1 MKSELSCQKAAF
13 SLPDDHHYLN
23 CAYMGPLPR
32 VAEEAG
38 IVGLRKKRFPQV
50 VQVSDFFEPVQELK
64 DRFAGLIGAESGESV
79 AVIPSVSYGLAA
91 VTGNTELGPGRNVV
105 LMHEQFPA
113 NVYPWRR
120 LAEDQGGEIRVV
132 EPEEGC
138 RGQGW
143 TERVLDVID
152 EDTVA
157 VAMGTVHWTD
167 GTRYDLPAVRARTRE
182 VGAAFILDGSQSVGA
197 APIDVSSLQPDAL
210 ICAGYK
216 WLLGPYTVSMA
227 YFGDRYL
234 SGRPVEETWIARKGS
249 EDFRALVDYQDEYQ
263 PGAVRF
269 DMGQRSNFA
278 LVPALSASLGLL
290 LEWGPEAITDYCR
303 RLFSDALERVELFG
317 VEIEEERWRSAHL
330 FGLRLPPDASLD
342 RVKAAFQAHRVGVSY
357 RGASVRVSPNVYNTE
372 DDVAAFLAAL
382 EQGLGADS

>member
-1 MKSELSCQKAAF
+1 MKSGLSCQKGAF
-13 SLPDDHHYLN
+13 TLPGDHHYLN

-38 IVGLRKKRFPQV
+38 VQGLRKKRFPQV
-50 VQVSDFFEPVQELK
+50 VQVGDFFEPVQQLK
-64 DRFAGLIGAESGESV
+64 DRFARLIGAESGLNV

-91 VTGNTELGPGRNVV
+91 VTANTDMGPGRNVV

-120 LAEDQGGEIRVV
+120 LAEDRGGEIRVV
-132 EPEEGC
+132 APEPDR
-138 RGQGW
+138 RGRGW
-143 TERVLDVID
+143 SERILDAID
-152 EDTVA
+152 DGTVA

-167 GTRYDLPAVRARTRE
+167 GTRYDLPAIRARTRE
-182 VGAAFILDGSQSVGA
+182 VGAALVLDGSQSVGA

-216 WLLGPYTVSMA
+216 WLLGPYSLCMA
-227 YFGDRYL
+227 YLGPRYL
-234 SGRPVEETWIARKGS
+234 TGRPVEETWIARKGS

-269 DMGQRSNFA
+269 DVGERSNFA

-290 LEWGPEAITDYCR
+290 LEWTPEAITEYCR
-303 RLFSDALERVELFG
+303 TLFADALRTVEDWGVEL
-317 VEIEEERWRSAHL
+317 EEEPWRSPHL
-330 FGLRLPPDASLD
+330 FGLRLPPGASRE
-342 RVKAAFQAHRVGVSY
+342 RVKSAFENHRVGVSY
-357 RGASVRVSPNVYNTE
+357 RGSSVRVSPNVYNTRE
-372 DDVAAFLAAL
+372 DVGAFLNAL
-382 EQGLGADS
+382 EEELGP